1 MAGASASYTGFLY
14 LGRMVPMQILPAQQW
29 QVLERAHQE
38 RSGRYALPF
47 AQRRERGE
55 KHPVEDFLFT
65 YYTLKPGQFMRW
77 HPGADVILLDA
88 ASRAD
93 WKFYRPATETELLA
107 GGLDAGEAARLAS
120 EGTAMT
126 VDLDAFATQRA
137 SAVDFTRIILGKT
150 AAQPGFFGCFGL
162 HEWAMAYK
170 SVENNIRHDY
180 LDLRLGADG
189 TDAVVESHN
198 IRCTHFDAF
207 RFFMPQARPFNEL
220 QPTRQTQRD
229 MEQPACLHANMDVYK
244 WAYKLLP
251 LISSELLMDCFDLA
265 WEIREL
271 DMKAAPYDLQSWG
284 YEPVKIETAEGKLA
298 YTRTQRAFAA
308 RSVQLRQ
315 RLLAQLDAA
324 LPAPAGRQAV

>member
-1 MAGASASYTGFLY
+1 
-14 LGRMVPMQILPAQQW
+14 MVPMQILPAQQW

-38 RSGRYALPF
+38 RTRRYALPF

-77 HPGADVILLDA
+77 HPGAGVILLDA

-93 WKFYRPATETELLA
+93 WKFYRPATLAELLEA
-107 GGLDAGEAARLAS
+107 GLAEDEARTQAEGRLAYLVD
-120 EGTAMT
+120 TAS
-126 VDLDAFATQRA
+126 FGQKRA

-189 TDAVVESHN
+189 TDEVVESHN

-207 RFFMPQARPFNEL
+207 RFFMPQARPLNEL
-220 QPTRQTQRD
+220 QPTRETQRD

-251 LISSELLMDCFDLA
+251 LISSELLMDCFELA

-315 RLLAQLDAA
+315 QLLAQMDAA
-324 LPAPAGRQAV
+324 LPAPADRQTV